1 MGWPDSPVAR
11 FHTAGPPVVVWALM
25 CELLFQV
32 ISGLP
37 HYDRITTLLKRE
49 QVMSINELGWILGVH
64 LVMSVWLG
72 LLAGAWKGRDTR
84 AWFLIGLLTSVF
96 GLLAL
101 ARLPRL
107 PRLQPGSERDMQ
119 MQHLDTTRLTN

>member
-1 MGWPDSPVAR
+1 MA
-11 FHTAGPPVVVWALM
+11 
-25 CELLFQV
+25 
-32 ISGLP
+32 
-37 HYDRITTLLKRE
+37 
-49 QVMSINELGWILGVH
+49 INELGWILGVH

-84 AWFLIGLLTSVF
+84 AWFLIGLLTSIF
-96 GLLAL
+96 GLLVL

-107 PRLQPGSERDMQ
+107 QPSSERDMQ